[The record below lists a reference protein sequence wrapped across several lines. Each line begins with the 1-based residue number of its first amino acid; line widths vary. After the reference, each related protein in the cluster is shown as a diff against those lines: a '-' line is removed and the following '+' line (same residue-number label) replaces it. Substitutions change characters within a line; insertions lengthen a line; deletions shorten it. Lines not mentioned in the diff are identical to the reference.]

1 MDAIIA
7 KISFLLFSTFE
18 AQHNGAGGLY
28 SSGIH
33 ITLILDVRRYI
44 TGNLQGGQTN
54 GLSALGSSSW
64 HIDLHKHL
72 TKHA

>member
-1 MDAIIA
+1 MKLTNTKRRIHFDDMDAIIA

-44 TGNLQGGQTN
+44 TGNLQGRTN
-54 GLSALGSSSW
+54 QRVISLRE
-64 HIDLHKHL
+64 
-72 TKHA
+72 